1 MTAPAA
7 SSATTWKI
15 DPTHTSVEFSVKH
28 LMISTVKGRFADV
41 EGTVTVPNG
50 TPAGSSVEATIKTAS
65 IDTRNEQR
73 DGHLRS
79 ADFFDVESFSD
90 ITFKSTSISGTPDAF
105 KVTGDL
111 TIRGVTKPITLD
123 ATLEGT
129 GKDPWGGTRMGFS
142 ASGKFDRREFGLVW
156 NQALETGGVAV
167 GHDVKLHID
176 AEVVQG

>member
-7 SSATTWKI
+7 TTTWTI
-15 DPTHTSVEFSVKH
+15 DPAHSHVEFSVKH
-28 LMISTVKGRFADV
+28 LMISTVKGRFGEL
-41 EGTVTVPNG
+41 EGSVTVPGG
-50 TPAGSSVEATIKTAS
+50 TPAGSSVSATIRTAS

-79 ADFFDVESFSD
+79 ADFFDVERFPA
-90 ITFKSTSISGTPDAF
+90 IEFRSTGVSGAPDGF
-105 KVTGDL
+105 TLTGDL
-111 TIRGVTKPITLD
+111 TIRDVTRPITLQV
-123 ATLEGT
+123 TLEGE

-167 GHDVKLHID
+167 GHEVKLHID
-176 AEVVQG
+176 AELVQA